1 MANGPDAGTTALAPA
16 LIQANEVV
24 NNCRAQSVLSGGCCR
39 RCACAAM
46 ESEAASDDENTALRV
61 RALLA
66 PKQALQQA
74 AVAQPVRSSGEA
86 LYPIFNLAARTQRS

>member
-1 MANGPDAGTTALAPA
+1 
-16 LIQANEVV
+16 
-24 NNCRAQSVLSGGCCR
+24 
-39 RCACAAM
+39 M